1 MIEKNDNLQNARR
14 RAPLHASLRFVI
26 ALILQSGM
34 VYYFTHGG
42 ALGANDYDFHT
53 GLNQFLLAGI
63 PTVTVLFLLP
73 VIIRGSFSAK
83 THCNHSFDLSRMDR
97 VLWVGCHSW
106 WAVWIIS
113 L

>member
-42 ALGANDYDFHT
+42 ALGANDYDVHT

-63 PTVTVLFLLP
+63 PTITVLFLLP
-73 VIIRGSFSAK
+73 VIIRGSFLQRLIAII
-83 THCNHSFDLSRMDR
+83 LSICPA
-97 VLWVGCHSW
+97 WIGFYG
-106 WAVWIIS
+106 WAAIIGG
-113 L
+113 LTG